1 MEKLDERGVRR
12 AMKGLRREGRKGGR
26 GIQIMLES
34 ALPGDIPLQIL
45 FLQKYLKGSFD
56 IIGSLPPNWR
66 SVSCRR

>member
-1 MEKLDERGVRR
+1 MKKLDEKGVRW
-12 AMKGLRREGRKGGR
+12 AMRGLRREGRK

-34 ALPGDIPLQIL
+34 ALPGDIPLQIIL

-56 IIGSLPPNWR
+56 IIGSPSLNSS